1 MKGSFSEENHFKLRI
16 KYKEFTLPTDGRTS
30 REKGV
35 ISLIYSYWNSDPSH
49 NGFQSTN
56 VLVLSKSTHKPQWL
70 TEFPCPYFP
79 LLPSHKESD
88 TPCFQLSQT
97 PRKTASHVWSQD
109 FLPLLLITWATECHP
124 NILVFKTHP
133 ALPWNHSSN
142 SDLHSF
148 LRGSSKSLP
157 DPSSWVSLLLS
168 CFFSYLL
175 QISHMKIWW
184 FPSRSLSGVPQK

>member
-1 MKGSFSEENHFKLRI
+1 MGEHPGRRALSPSSTLTEILILLTMAFKTQMFSFSPNPHTSLRGWLN
-16 KYKEFTLPTDGRTS
+16 FPAP
-30 REKGV
+30 
-35 ISLIYSYWNSDPSH
+35 IS
-49 NGFQSTN
+49 
-56 VLVLSKSTHKPQWL
+56 
-70 TEFPCPYFP
+70 PYFP

-109 FLPLLLITWATECHP
+109 FLPLPLITWATECHP

-142 SDLHSF
+142 SDLHGF
-148 LRGSSKSLP
+148 LRGLSKSLP

-168 CFFSYLL
+168 CFFSHLL